1 MNEEAN
7 RHGDDDIP
15 GNAMISAFSAAHAT
29 TAPNPSVVHV
39 QTPTVIIGEFR
50 CSPTHPSFRED
61 TCADIAWPS
70 MAFPRAPIGF
80 RFEGRDPE
88 VADQNSVVLFNP
100 GVSYRRFK
108 IDERGSQTDWIE
120 VRPDVLAEL
129 VARHDPTVVER
140 PGMPFT
146 CNIAPASSPVY
157 LMQRL
162 SYMVARCGA
171 CLSATAAEEQG
182 LKIAR
187 AVVDAL
193 FDGPRASAHA
203 PDRGQDARH
212 RAVVNDVKTLLAL
225 HMRPGMSLS
234 ELSDSVGV
242 SPFHL
247 CRVFRRITGTTIHR
261 YLDRLRLRASLEL
274 LGETQ
279 QRLASIALSV
289 GYSSESHFSDA
300 FNREFR
306 MRPSRFR
313 DLVQPMNMRAAR
325 CGVFDV
331 LGSDAR

>member
-1 MNEEAN
+1 
-7 RHGDDDIP
+7 
-15 GNAMISAFSAAHAT
+15 MISAPITAQAH
-29 TAPNPSVVHV
+29 PGRNPSVVHV
-39 QTPTVIIGEFR
+39 QTPSVVIGEFR
-50 CSPTHPSFRED
+50 CSPTHPTFRED
-61 TCADIAWPS
+61 TCADVAWPS

-129 VARHDPTVVER
+129 IARHDPTVAER
-140 PGMPFT
+140 PGVPFT
-146 CNIAPASSPVY
+146 CNIASSSSAVY
-157 LMQRL
+157 LMQRINFML
-162 SYMVARCGA
+162 VRAGCCPGAGVA
-171 CLSATAAEEQG
+171 EQHG
-182 LKIAR
+182 LRIAR
-187 AVVDAL
+187 AVVDAV
-193 FDGPRASAHA
+193 FQAGAGAEAPRSA
-203 PDRGQDARH
+203 QDARH

-225 HMRPGMSLS
+225 HMRAGMSLS
-234 ELSDSVGV
+234 ALSDAVGV

-274 LGETQ
+274 LGETR
-279 QRLASIALSV
+279 QRLASIALNV

-306 MRPSRFR
+306 LRPSRFR
-313 DLVQPMNMRAAR
+313 DLVQPGNLRSTRGGALDLLAA
-325 CGVFDV
+325 
-331 LGSDAR
+331 LGA

>member
-1 MNEEAN
+1 MMSPTTAL
-7 RHGDDDIP
+7 H
-15 GNAMISAFSAAHAT
+15 AM
-29 TAPNPSVVHV
+29 TAPNPSTVFV

-50 CSPTHPSFRED
+50 CAPTHPSFRED
-61 TCADIAWPS
+61 TCADVAWPS
-70 MAFPRAPIGF
+70 LAFPRAPIGF

-120 VRPDVLAEL
+120 VRPDVLSDL
-129 VARHDPTVVER
+129 IARHDPTVADR
-140 PGMPFT
+140 PGAPFL
-146 CNIAPASSPVY
+146 CNIAAAPSTVY

-162 SYMVARCGA
+162 SHLVAKSGA
-171 CLSATAAEEQG
+171 CLSPAAAEEQG

-187 AVVDAL
+187 AVVDAI
-193 FDGPRASAHA
+193 FADGPPCPERALL
-203 PDRGQDARH
+203 DARH

-225 HMRPGMSLS
+225 NMRAGMSLS
-234 ELSDSVGV
+234 ALSDAVGV

-261 YLDRLRLRASLEL
+261 YLDRLRLRTALEL

-279 QRLASIALSV
+279 QRLASIALAV

-300 FNREFR
+300 FNREFK

-313 DLVQPMNMRAAR
+313 ECSHPMNLRDAR
-325 CGVFDV
+325 CRLFDLMEEPAV
-331 LGSDAR
+331 K